1 MTQNSFPAIRPVTPT
16 DRDMTIAFFDQMGG
30 ESRAFFN
37 RADGNRN
44 AMLSCFDKPNPNR
57 RNFIAVE
64 SLPDGT
70 ERIAG
75 LVFLWDLNT
84 KTPWLGIAVA
94 EDWKG
99 KHLGRELIRYA
110 KEYCLRLQ
118 KCGIFLTTHIA
129 NLRGQGLYTRCGF
142 QHLGTDKSGELL
154 FFHPFPDAVPTDDGT
169 I

>member
-1 MTQNSFPAIRPVTPT
+1 MSNTNFPPIRPVTLA
-16 DRDMTIAFFDQMGG
+16 DRAMTEAFFDQMGG
-30 ESRAFFN
+30 ESRSFFN

-44 AMLSCFDKPNPNR
+44 AMLACFDKPNPNR

-64 SLPDGT
+64 TLADGT
-70 ERIAG
+70 RRIAG

-99 KHLGRELIRYA
+99 KHLGRELIGYA
-110 KEYCLRLQ
+110 REYCQNLG
-118 KCGIFLTTHIA
+118 KCGIFLTTHMA

-142 QHLGTDKSGELL
+142 QHLGTEKSGELL
-154 FFHPFPDAVPTDDGT
+154 FFLPFADAAPQEDGT

>member
-1 MTQNSFPAIRPVTPT
+1 MNAEKFPKIRPVTLA
-16 DRDMTIAFFDQMGG
+16 DREMTVAFFDQMGG
-30 ESRAFFN
+30 ESRSFFN

-44 AMLSCFDKPNPNR
+44 AMLNCFDTLNLNR

-64 SLPDGT
+64 TMPDGT

-75 LVFLWDLNT
+75 LVFLWALNT

-99 KHLGRELIRYA
+99 KHLGRELIAYA
-110 KEYCLRLQ
+110 REYCLQ
-118 KCGIFLTTHIA
+118 HEKCGIFLTTHMA

-142 QHLGTDKSGELL
+142 QHLGTEKSGELL
-154 FFHPFPDAVPTDDGT
+154 FFMPFADKAPTEDGT